1 MNITRKLLMTTAII
15 LLPSIAIA
23 QTKGSI
29 TFVVDENLAPIE
41 EPYNYLA
48 NGERLAK
55 SVLHQEDIP
64 EGAYHIVAT
73 SFADAQCM
81 KSMGK
86 DAFYQCIVRAY
97 AKHKSIT
104 LTPDMI
110 WLIISQGFARYVNAH
125 AEELRP

>member
-64 EGAYHIVAT
+64 EGEILQNSNVLYRSVGRL
-73 SFADAQCM
+73 SDFFERVQRD
-81 KSMGK
+81 
-86 DAFYQCIVRAY
+86 V
-97 AKHKSIT
+97 
-104 LTPDMI
+104 
-110 WLIISQGFARYVNAH
+110 
-125 AEELRP
+125 